1 MDNYLIYKENIF
13 LFSGEEKGTGKN
25 RKRKKKEFRKKRGKK
40 SQINTWIFT
49 RNHNFQIIFRQ
60 NRQIVGPNFVV
71 QLNLTR
77 QNS

>member
-49 RNHNFQIIFRQ
+49 RNHNF
-60 NRQIVGPNFVV
+60 
-71 QLNLTR
+71 
-77 QNS
+77 